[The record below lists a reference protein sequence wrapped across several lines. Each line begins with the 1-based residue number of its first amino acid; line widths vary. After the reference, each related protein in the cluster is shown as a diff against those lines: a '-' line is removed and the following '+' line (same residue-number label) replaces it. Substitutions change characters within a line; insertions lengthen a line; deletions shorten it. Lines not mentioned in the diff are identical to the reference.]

1 MTCGRNIELIRFNKP
16 EFHTRLE
23 GLSTKAHRSD
33 CRPLPRLPGD
43 AAPSKS
49 KALSSLRSQ
58 ERPTGLS
65 QQRRELV
72 ESGINVGET
81 NTVFGSQRSRKS
93 SSYCGHRGGWVIS
106 HLSAGEGRQ
115 GHCPKAS
122 PAQVRGALCCLPPAV
137 HQDNVSTGPLGE
149 PQEVMG

>member
-1 MTCGRNIELIRFNKP
+1 M
-16 EFHTRLE
+16 
-23 GLSTKAHRSD
+23 
-33 CRPLPRLPGD
+33 PRLPGD

-81 NTVFGSQRSRKS
+81 NTVFGSQRNRKS

-115 GHCPKAS
+115 GAE
-122 PAQVRGALCCLPPAV
+122 GDALSLSIPSTGKRYPLLSAPAV